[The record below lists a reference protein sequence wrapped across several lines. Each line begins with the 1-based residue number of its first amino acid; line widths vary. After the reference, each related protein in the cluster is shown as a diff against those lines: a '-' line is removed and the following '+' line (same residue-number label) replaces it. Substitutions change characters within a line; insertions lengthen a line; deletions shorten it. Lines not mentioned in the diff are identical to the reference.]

1 LVSVEDILSDAYR
14 ALNASRSELEEFK
27 KSGDPMRLR
36 SAAEKAW
43 LAVNRAVEALL
54 AALGVEAKSYREK
67 RDWLRKLGYEALR
80 DRFAAREKFLHID
93 CLRDGMCDAN
103 FVEYEITKAEE
114 ILKFVDEEIKKLGAS
129 RTSPRF
135 TTHTLL

>member
-1 LVSVEDILSDAYR
+1 LVSAEDILSDAYR
-14 ALNASRSELEEFK
+14 ALSASRAELEEFK
-27 KSGDPMRLR
+27 KSEDPMKLR
-36 SAAEKAW
+36 DAAEKAW

-54 AALGVEAKSYREK
+54 AALGVEAKTYREK

-93 CLRDGMCDAN
+93 CLRDDMCDAE

-114 ILKFVDEEIKKLGAS
+114 ILKFVGEEVKKLGTGKRPS
-129 RTSPRF
+129 KF
-135 TTHTLL
+135 